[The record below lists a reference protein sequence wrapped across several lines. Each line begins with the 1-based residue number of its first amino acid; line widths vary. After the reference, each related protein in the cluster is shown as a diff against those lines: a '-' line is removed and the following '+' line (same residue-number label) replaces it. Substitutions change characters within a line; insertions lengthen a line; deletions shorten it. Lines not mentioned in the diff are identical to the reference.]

1 MLDMP
6 FSRPLI
12 AFAPQPEKLGDPNE
26 SGAGAGNTS
35 TENPSGAAFAGL
47 GLLKGMLASENATN
61 TVRQY
66 LRFVR
71 VLCCIQPP
79 MIQVLFQGSLSSGG
93 GERASLQVVF
103 SGHAFI
109 APFVLKVNTQF
120 CESCLNL
127 RWPRLLVAPA
137 SEELALQYPNRNG
150 EGLVFQIFIRR
161 EGLLSHVRSLP
172 Q

>member
-1 MLDMP
+1 
-6 FSRPLI
+6 LI

-35 TENPSGAAFAGL
+35 TEKPSGVAFAGL
-47 GLLKGMLASENATN
+47 GLLKGMLASENATKMA
-61 TVRQY
+61 RQY
-66 LRFVR
+66 LCFVR

-103 SGHAFI
+103 SGQAFI

-120 CESCLNL
+120 CGSCLNL
-127 RWPRLLVAPA
+127 T
-137 SEELALQYPNRNG
+137 
-150 EGLVFQIFIRR
+150 
-161 EGLLSHVRSLP
+161 
-172 Q
+172 